1 MLYSFG
7 PQNEKLIL
15 RLNSIFPALLFV
27 LFGVAELVYFTIN
40 GKGNDFPIFYE
51 ASRLTLA
58 LKSPWDSVSDP
69 VYSAYL
75 NGPITSVLI
84 SPLGLVDQDLALGF
98 VRFLSIGVVPYLA
111 FQTSK
116 LLFPNLE
123 LNPLDRKF
131 WLISTFVLLSFPI
144 RANLEYGQMFLLF
157 AALAVSS
164 LRLAQSNSPVHLFL
178 SGLLIGICCDYKP
191 QSFLIFSL
199 LICFSKLLIFIGGA
213 ASVLVGGLTSS
224 ALTSDFPYATWA
236 EVLQKRM
243 GGGSRTGD
251 QMHLYSLTS
260 NAFYT
265 TVLVVLLAS
274 AVVALLISTRGLRNL
289 ERPQIFSLVIFTVTF
304 FAPWMH
310 STDLVFFS
318 LYAVILYFTHP
329 LSWTSSLTL
338 GAFLVWSNNLVVS
351 MFVVSVSLILVLT
364 YKRITPILK
373 SCSYGFVA
381 IPAVI
386 FPLTVLFFPSLEE
399 SHRKWWGLL
408 GIYLV
413 TLFSTGFGIVSNAK
427 SVRR

>member
-1 MLYSFG
+1 MLSSFG

-15 RLNSIFPALLFV
+15 RFNSIFPALLFV

-84 SPLGLVDQDLALGF
+84 SPLGLVDQDLALGL
-98 VRFLSIGVVPYLA
+98 VRFLSIAVVPYLA
-111 FQTSK
+111 FQTSN
-116 LLFPNLE
+116 LFFPDLA

-164 LRLAQSNSPVHLFL
+164 LRLAQSNSPVQLFV
-178 SGLLIGICCDYKP
+178 SGLLIGVCCDYKP

-199 LICFSKLLIFIGGA
+199 LICFSKPLIFIGGA
-213 ASVLVGGLTSS
+213 TSILIGGLASS
-224 ALTSDFPYATWA
+224 ALTSNFPYATWV

-243 GGGSRTGD
+243 GGGARTGD
-251 QMHLYSLTS
+251 QMHLYSLTL
-260 NAFYT
+260 NAFLT
-265 TVLVVLLAS
+265 TVLVVLLS
-274 AVVALLISTRGLRNL
+274 STVVALAISNRGIRNL
-289 ERPQIFSLVIFTVTF
+289 GRPQILSLVIFTVTL

-318 LYAVILYFTHP
+318 LYAVILYFTHS
-329 LSWTSSLTL
+329 LSWTSSLSIGT
-338 GAFLVWSNNLVVS
+338 FLVWSNNLVVS
-351 MFVVSVSLILVLT
+351 AFVVFAALFLVLVSQ
-364 YKRITPILK
+364 RMTPLLK
-373 SCSYGFVA
+373 YRSIFLVV
-381 IPAVI
+381 IPSII
-386 FPLTVLFFPSLEE
+386 FPLTVFISPSLEE

-413 TLFSTGFGIVSNAK
+413 TLFSAGLRIKPEVEPTRK
-427 SVRR
+427 